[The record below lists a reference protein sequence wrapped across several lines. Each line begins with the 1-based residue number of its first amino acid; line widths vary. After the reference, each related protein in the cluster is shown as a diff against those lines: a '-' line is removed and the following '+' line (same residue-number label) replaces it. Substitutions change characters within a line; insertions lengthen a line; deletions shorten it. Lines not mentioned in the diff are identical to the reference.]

1 VAAGSSFS
9 ERFLFARDFQRLSG
23 RVLTDGD
30 LADLLGFKSQGEIT
44 TYKARTTPPH
54 AERVLI
60 VALQCGVD
68 PGWLAFGEDS
78 QAPRPPGF
86 EQWLENRRKAPQAS
100 TPKLEPSPMVRAR
113 QQPQRRDAKKPA
125 PKKKASGDR

>member
-1 VAAGSSFS
+1 MTAGSAFS

-86 EQWLENRRKAPQAS
+86 EQWLENRRKAPPAS
-100 TPKLEPSPMVRAR
+100 TPKLEPSPMVQR
-113 QQPQRRDAKKPA
+113 QQKPQRSGTKKTPGR
-125 PKKKASGDR
+125 KRASGE